1 MAKKKN
7 NTALLLLIA
16 AGAAAAFFLFKGD
29 KKNQF
34 SNMSPADKAD
44 ALMSYINLN
53 KPLNT
58 NTEQYAAALICS
70 LENNEDALLFQ
81 QRLQNNYNTNLTN
94 VINNNFSDSMKNIIN
109 QDFESKN
116 ISSFQIFKTQVLK
129 TVSVNDIKKKLM

>member
-16 AGAAAAFFLFKGD
+16 AGAAAAFFLFKGN
-29 KKNQF
+29 KNSQF

-44 ALMSYINLN
+44 ALMAYINKN

-70 LENNEDALLFQ
+70 IQNSEDATLFL
-81 QRLQNNYNTNLTN
+81 QRLKNQYNTDLETVVSNLSKAMQD
-94 VINNNFSDSMKNIIN
+94 IIEQDWAAKNI
-109 QDFESKN
+109 N
-116 ISSFQIFKTQVLK
+116 IRKANILK
-129 TVSVNDIKKKLM
+129 DAAAEVKQKLMM

>member
-29 KKNQF
+29 KK

-44 ALMSYINLN
+44 ALMAYINKN

-70 LENNEDALLFQ
+70 IENSEDATLFLQ
-81 QRLQNNYNTNLTN
+81 QLKNKYNTDLET
-94 VINNNFSDSMKNIIN
+94 VVSNFSKAMTDIIE
-109 QDFESKN
+109 QDWSSKN
-116 ISSFQIFKTQVLK
+116 INIRKQNILL
-129 TVSVNDIKKKLM
+129 SVADKVKQQLMM